1 VSLFYILLGATAD
14 VLQISRYTQSL
25 IMSASQLLFEHL
37 NTSRQFI
44 TRVLGSLIGVWILR
58 IHCLFV
64 SHRFLLS
71 ISSAS
76 STRASA
82 QLYGAAKFSFKG
94 RLFINPTKNS
104 CIVIPWRTKDFVGS
118 SKSS

>member
-44 TRVLGSLIGVWILR
+44 TRDLGSLIGV
-58 IHCLFV
+58 
-64 SHRFLLS
+64 
-71 ISSAS
+71 
-76 STRASA
+76 
-82 QLYGAAKFSFKG
+82 
-94 RLFINPTKNS
+94 
-104 CIVIPWRTKDFVGS
+104 
-118 SKSS
+118 